1 MNVTKEWEFTPREGL
16 KVGAHITG
24 GDVYGIVPE
33 NTMVTHK
40 VMLPPNARGT
50 VTYLAP
56 PGNYNVNDTVL
67 EVEFEGV
74 KSKHSML
81 QIWPVRQPRPCS
93 EKLPANYPLLT
104 GQRVLDALFPCV
116 QGGTTAIP
124 GAFGCG
130 KTVSFHCSYPVDTII
145 TEDHVQN
152 VEIFIQNRIFLFNLL
167 AGHFTVL
174 V

>member
-1 MNVTKEWEFTPREGL
+1 MCLN
-16 KVGAHITG
+16 A
-24 GDVYGIVPE
+24 
-33 NTMVTHK
+33 

-50 VTYLAP
+50 VTDLAP

-104 GQRVLDALFPCV
+104 GA
-116 QGGTTAIP
+116 T
-124 GAFGCG
+124 
-130 KTVSFHCSYPVDTII
+130 
-145 TEDHVQN
+145 
-152 VEIFIQNRIFLFNLL
+152 
-167 AGHFTVL
+167 
-174 V
+174 